1 MPNLDDMRIAAKSLH
16 RLAELMEADVRKEE
30 GRMAGNIK
38 TIRVGRGAMHRAVL
52 TVRVKV
58 TTPLKMSLRV
68 SMWLMRLAAFISG
81 YTLRINEEEGV
92 ETALSDRMEKWPRA
106 ELLIDLGRVGKRLH
120 ELEMADLL
128 TRQEQDER
136 DNLRMRRE
144 QIRYEIR
151 RRDNG
156 W

>member
-1 MPNLDDMRIAAKSLH
+1 MKGM
-16 RLAELMEADVRKEE
+16 
-30 GRMAGNIK
+30 
-38 TIRVGRGAMHRAVL
+38 
-52 TVRVKV
+52 
-58 TTPLKMSLRV
+58 
-68 SMWLMRLAAFISG
+68 
-81 YTLRINEEEGV
+81 

>member
-1 MPNLDDMRIAAKSLH
+1 
-16 RLAELMEADVRKEE
+16 METK
-30 GRMAGNIK
+30 
-38 TIRVGRGAMHRAVL
+38 
-52 TVRVKV
+52 
-58 TTPLKMSLRV
+58 
-68 SMWLMRLAAFISG
+68 
-81 YTLRINEEEGV
+81 
-92 ETALSDRMEKWPRA
+92 LSDRMETWPRA
-106 ELLIDLGRVGKRLH
+106 ELLIRLGKVGKELLA
-120 ELEMADLL
+120 LEMADLL